1 MGLWWLLNFTS
12 GRGILALWTNRAAL
26 PLPSQTGWQPRRE
39 ASEAVLRLLP
49 PSQSSWGRAIPQT
62 VLVPRNQEFC
72 QKTLLPAAFPA
83 SAGTW
88 HSLRLPPGKALLPGM
103 NARRVTSQNN
113 VLPPPPVAG
122 AALCIW
128 QHGTSRLS
136 MAVKA
141 PHNLPLLTSFLA
153 LLRLPRTPP
162 CTLHTVS
169 CLWVSAY
176 AATSA

>member
-12 GRGILALWTNRAAL
+12 GRGILALWANRAAL

-72 QKTLLPAAFPA
+72 QKTLLPAAFLPLQEP
-83 SAGTW
+83 GT
-88 HSLRLPPGKALLPGM
+88 HSGSLQAKHCSQECTREGSHLRIMYYLLPRGGCCLVYLT
-103 NARRVTSQNN
+103 AWYFS
-113 VLPPPPVAG
+113 
-122 AALCIW
+122 
-128 QHGTSRLS
+128 LS

-176 AATSA
+176 AAASA